1 MSLEIIQSSTGTSV
15 FCSPMRLGS
24 SEVCDAFRFQFGY
37 RITASATS
45 AASSAHGR
53 GVMKKQIKNMF
64 KYKINIMESNKN
76 KKIHKVM
83 ASGKVQIFVAYS
95 STFIER

>member
-1 MSLEIIQSSTGTSV
+1 M

-37 RITASATS
+37 RITVS
-45 AASSAHGR
+45 AASSSHGR

-95 STFIER
+95 STFIES